1 MYNFQRSR
9 IKSKDLKG
17 GKKLE
22 RSKRFQESR
31 ENRSIEKAGKQIF
44 PWTPQ
49 KGKSS
54 TDHLIIAQ

>member
-22 RSKRFQESR
+22 RSKRFHESR
-31 ENRSIEKAGKQIF
+31 ENRSIEKAGKQ
-44 PWTPQ
+44 
-49 KGKSS
+49 KGQNK
-54 TDHLIIAQ
+54 IV

>member
-1 MYNFQRSR
+1 MLIIMYNFQRSR

-31 ENRSIEKAGKQIF
+31 ENRSIEKAGKQ
-44 PWTPQ
+44 
-49 KGKSS
+49 KGQNK
-54 TDHLIIAQ
+54 IV

>member
-1 MYNFQRSR
+1 MIMTKIIMLIIIIIMYNFQRSR

-31 ENRSIEKAGKQIF
+31 ENRSIEKAGKQ
-44 PWTPQ
+44 
-49 KGKSS
+49 KG
-54 TDHLIIAQ
+54 

>member
-1 MYNFQRSR
+1 MLITKIIMLIIMYNFQRSR

-31 ENRSIEKAGKQIF
+31 ENRSIEKAGKQ
-44 PWTPQ
+44 
-49 KGKSS
+49 KGQNK
-54 TDHLIIAQ
+54 IV